1 MNTDRTF
8 STISRI
14 AFSILMAGA
23 ALGQPP
29 AFVLPAQGCPM
40 AHCDPR
46 MSDAVNA
53 TPPMNPTVLYHDPVP
68 MGSGYGLGCSSNL
81 QVVACTYRNRT
92 SANLVVYGSDGH
104 MIFTSGGLL
113 NSTAWTSA
121 PIVDASGGVIAADNT
136 YLIRYAPDGRI
147 LWQAA
152 LPGGLPISPVLT
164 ANGFILVATDGG
176 PISAYSLRTGTLLGT
191 LTVTDAAGRAYLTK
205 NTPAINGNRA
215 YISMAARSNSSY
227 GQLVAID
234 VDPSNAAA
242 PLSLKWAFPFGGPS
256 GASPLFIGNMIYFDG
271 AHLTPNGTAGPYMFG
286 LQDLG
291 NTCSLIW
298 KEVMSSPVKA
308 NAAQDPRGGL
318 WVFASGSS
326 VLLRL
331 SETSGAVLQSVDVNA
346 LVNRPFIEKPSS
358 ALSIVR
364 GPNRETMM
372 LLGVSPASG
381 SGNPSFAVAL
391 NLDSSTLVWAV
402 QLADG
407 DMATSQFPL
416 VVNSQG
422 APLVVFP
429 GTDSGAYFVG
439 DPSL

>member
-1 MNTDRTF
+1 
-8 STISRI
+8 
-14 AFSILMAGA
+14 
-23 ALGQPP
+23 
-29 AFVLPAQGCPM
+29 
-40 AHCDPR
+40 
-46 MSDAVNA
+46 
-53 TPPMNPTVLYHDPVP
+53 MNPTVLYHDPVP
-68 MGSGYGLGCSSNL
+68 TGSGYGLGCASNL
-81 QVVACTYRNRT
+81 QVVACTYHNRN

-104 MIFTSGGLL
+104 TIFTSGALL
-113 NSTAWTSA
+113 NNTAWTSA

-136 YLIRYAPDGRI
+136 YLVRYAPDGRI

-152 LPGGLPISPVLT
+152 LPGGIPISPVLT
-164 ANGFILVATDGG
+164 ANGFVLVATDGG
-176 PISAYSLRTGTLLGT
+176 PISAYSLSTGTLLGM
-191 LTVTDAAGRAYLTK
+191 LTVTDAVGRVYLTK

-227 GQLVAID
+227 GRFVAID

-271 AHLTPNGTAGPYMFG
+271 AHLTSSGTAGPYMFG

-298 KEVMSSPVKA
+298 ETLMPSAIKA

-318 WVFASGSS
+318 WVFGAGSS

-331 SETSGAVLQSVDVNA
+331 SATSGAVLQSVDVNA
-346 LVNRPFIEKPSS
+346 LLNRPFSVKPSS

-364 GPNRETMM
+364 GPNGETMM
-372 LLGVSPASG
+372 LAGASSASG

-391 NLDSSTLVWAV
+391 NLDSSKLVWAV
-402 QLADG
+402 QLANG
-407 DMATSQFPL
+407 DMATCQFPI

-422 APLVVFP
+422 APIVVFP
-429 GTDSGAYFVG
+429 GVDSGAYFIG
-439 DPSL
+439 D

>member
-1 MNTDRTF
+1 VNTNRIF
-8 STISRI
+8 STISQI

-23 ALGQPP
+23 ALGQTP

-40 AHCDPR
+40 AHCDAR

-68 MGSGYGLGCSSNL
+68 TGSSYGLGCSSNL
-81 QVVACTYRNRT
+81 HVVACTYHNRN
-92 SANLVVYGSDGH
+92 SANLVVYGPDGH
-104 MIFTSGGLL
+104 TIFTSGGLL
-113 NSTAWTSA
+113 NNKAWTSA
-121 PIVDASGGVIAADNT
+121 PIVDASGGVIATDDT
-136 YLIRYAPDGRI
+136 YLIRYAADGQI

-152 LPGGLPISPVLT
+152 LPGGTPISPVLT

-176 PISAYSLRTGTLLGT
+176 PISAYSLSTGRLLGV
-191 LTVTDAAGRAYLTK
+191 LTVTDAAGRVYSTK
-205 NTPAINGNRA
+205 NTPSINWNRA
-215 YISMAARSNSSY
+215 YISMAAGNNSNY

-271 AHLTPNGTAGPYMFG
+271 AHLTADGWSPAGPYMFG

-298 KEVMSSPVKA
+298 KKVMSSPVKA

-318 WVFASGSS
+318 WVFAAGSTA
-326 VLLRL
+326 LLRL
-331 SETSGAVLQSVDVNA
+331 SENSGAVLQSVDVNA
-346 LVNRPFIEKPSS
+346 LVNRPFSEKPSS

-364 GPNRETMM
+364 GPNGETMM
-372 LLGVSPASG
+372 LAGVSPEWG

-391 NLDSSTLVWAV
+391 NLDSSTLVWEL

-407 DMATSQFPL
+407 DMTASQFPI
-416 VVNSQG
+416 VANSQG
-422 APLVVFP
+422 APIVVFP
-429 GTDSGAYFVG
+429 GVNSGAYFVG
-439 DPSL
+439 D